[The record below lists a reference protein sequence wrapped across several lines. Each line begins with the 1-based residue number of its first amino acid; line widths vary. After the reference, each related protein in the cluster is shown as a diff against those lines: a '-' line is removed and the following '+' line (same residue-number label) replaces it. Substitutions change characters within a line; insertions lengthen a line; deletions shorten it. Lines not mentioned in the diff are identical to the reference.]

1 MLAIFLLYTVLTM
14 IRLRQEQAQR
24 EIDYLRRTVHAI

>member
-1 MLAIFLLYTVLTM
+1 LFYAVLTM

-24 EIDYLRRTVHAI
+24 EIDYLRRTVHAM

>member
-1 MLAIFLLYTVLTM
+1 VLTM

>member
-1 MLAIFLLYTVLTM
+1 LYVVLTM
-14 IRLRQEQAQR
+14 VRLRQEQTQH